1 MFQIIQKRKYWY
13 IVSLIIIFPGIVAII
28 TGGLN
33 LGIDFSGGSLIRV
46 AFNDERPNTQAVR
59 QALEVTGIGEIRVQ
73 PLGENEMTLRVK
85 HIDNTAYQELVAH
98 LRDAFGDIEE
108 QSFESI
114 GPTIGQE
121 LREKAIYAVF
131 FVLFF
136 IILYISLA
144 FRKITGGYVKS
155 WVYGLGALVA
165 LFHDIIIVVGVFAI
179 LGKFFNVEINTL
191 FITAVLTVLGFSVH
205 DTIVVYDRVRE
216 QLKNTSKTSFVEIVN
231 ASVNQTLI
239 RSLNTSLTTLL
250 VLLALYFFGGESVQ
264 YFILALI
271 IGIIAGTYSS
281 VFIASPFL
289 VTWYNFQKNRLGR

>member
-1 MFQIIQKRKYWY
+1 MFQIIQNRKYWY

-33 LGIDFSGGSLIRV
+33 LGIDFNGGSLIRV
-46 AFNDERPNTQAVR
+46 GYSDTRPNAQEVR
-59 QALEVTGIGEIRVQ
+59 QALEASGIGEIQVQ

-85 HIDNTAYQELVAH
+85 HIDNTKYQELIAD
-98 LRDAFGDIEE
+98 LRVAFGDVEE

-121 LREKAIYAVF
+121 LREKAIYAILL
-131 FVLFF
+131 VLLF
-136 IILYISLA
+136 IIIYISFA
-144 FRKITGGYVKS
+144 FRKISGGYVKS

-191 FITAVLTVLGFSVH
+191 FITALLTVLGFSVH

-216 QLKNTSKTSFVEIVN
+216 QLKNTTKTNFEEVVN
-231 ASVNQTLI
+231 VSVNQTLI
-239 RSLNTSLTTLL
+239 RSVNTSLTTLL
-250 VLLALYFFGGESVQ
+250 VLLALYIFGGESIQ

-271 IGIIAGTYSS
+271 IGIVAGTYSS

-289 VTWYNFQKNRLGR
+289 VTWYKFQGKRFGR